1 MARAGGRT
9 KSGLLIHIGTA
20 AHRREE
26 DRSGLHRR
34 FSDRAGSRTRVT
46 VFAAFA
52 SYRFFPALPPESIH
66 AAAILQC
73 CSSVDFHSQT
83 SLRGSSALCLLHYP
97 SGGHAGAAPQNPCG
111 RMLLSLRGIAFRYRM
126 REDVRFEKVCSALV
140 GADLRQTSH
149 ANPSQ

>member
-1 MARAGGRT
+1 ME
-9 KSGLLIHIGTA
+9 LLPIGERKTA
-20 AHRREE
+20 QVCIAI
-26 DRSGLHRR
+26 LH
-34 FSDRAGSRTRVT
+34 RAGSRTRVT

-52 SYRFFPALPPESIH
+52 SYRFFCTLAPECRHES
-66 AAAILQC
+66 AALQC
-73 CSSVDFHSQT
+73 HSPLDPHPQT
-83 SLRGSSALCLLHYP
+83 SLRGSSALRLLHYP